1 MIEQWLAALE
11 GTGVARSLRDSVW
24 IYPLVNAGHILGIS
38 LLIGSIVPLDLRL
51 LGAWRSHAL
60 APLWQVL
67 TRTAAAGLAIAIVF
81 GVLLFA
87 TRATE
92 YAASS
97 FFLAKMGI
105 VCAAIVNALA
115 LRIAAP
121 HEVLD
126 ATRERIGFPARPIG
140 RWVLADRLAGGTDPG
155 PSGGVFLSP
164 PAAIRCRW
172 RSEPIPNSE
181 HGSSAGPGILRAPQ
195 IDRCVSI
202 RSEADRLSSASVPI
216 AVGAA
221 GNAALR
227 QGSRPNTAVS
237 IPTSRKGDRS

>member
-121 HEVLD
+121 PVRFWTQPVNALPS
-126 ATRERIGFPARPIG
+126 RR
-140 RWVLADRLAGGTDPG
+140 VRLA
-155 PSGGVFLSP
+155 
-164 PAAIRCRW
+164 
-172 RSEPIPNSE
+172 
-181 HGSSAGPGILRAPQ
+181 AGFSL
-195 IDRCVSI
+195 
-202 RSEADRLSSASVPI
+202 I
-216 AVGAA
+216 AWL
-221 GNAALR
+221 AALILGR
-227 QGSRPNTAVS
+227 LVGYF
-237 IPTSRKGDRS
+237 